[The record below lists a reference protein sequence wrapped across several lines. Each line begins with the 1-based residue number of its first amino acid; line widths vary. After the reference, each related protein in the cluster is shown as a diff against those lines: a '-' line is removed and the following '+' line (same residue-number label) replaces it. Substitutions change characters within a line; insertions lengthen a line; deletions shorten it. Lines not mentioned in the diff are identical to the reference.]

1 MAVRLFRLRVALLGG
16 GFRGSFGKALRT
28 VCVLAVLAAAAVAL
42 ALAPALFVDDARE
55 RSVVDLLIGAAVL
68 FAVFAVP
75 FFENR
80 RLLEPRQLAQV
91 PASSGAVAWGLLAS
105 TVITWPFFLLVV
117 WLAVLASSRPEWHD
131 PAWVLPVATVLAAVF
146 AVCSVRV
153 MSLLSK
159 LLAGHRFAGALRT
172 VGVVLVVALLPLAV
186 FVGATVFAPGG
197 FETAERAADAIALT
211 PFGAPFAAVEA
222 AATGDLDLALLSLGI
237 LVAAI
242 VVLLAIWFPLVA
254 ASNQR
259 IERPDAP
266 GIARSGLG
274 WFERFSARPAQ
285 VIAARQLTYWARDPR
300 YRVALFAI
308 PLAPIFM
315 MLALWVAGA
324 PLPAIALVP
333 LPVILLLLGWSQHN
347 DVAMDST
354 AIWEH
359 VASGTRGTADRAG
372 RLAPVLMIGVPLAV
386 IGSSITVTVVGDW
399 RILPAVV
406 GMNLGV
412 LLVACA
418 VSSVFSVLTPYPAT
432 RPGDSPFVQ
441 PQWSGS
447 GSGLAQTVAM
457 VLALALAAPPVW
469 FAVQA
474 VIDVEFAANMWA
486 LGFGVGYGF
495 VVLVLGVVIGG
506 WLFDRSGPELIAVTQ
521 VFD

>member
-1 MAVRLFRLRVALLGG
+1 MAFRLFRLRVALLGG
-16 GFRGSFGKALRT
+16 SFRGSFGKGLRAAL
-28 VCVLAVLAAAAVAL
+28 LYAVLAAAAVVL
-42 ALAPALFVDDARE
+42 AFAPTVLVADAHE
-55 RSVVDLLIGAAVL
+55 RSVVDLIIGTAIL
-68 FAVFAVP
+68 FGVFIVP

-80 RLLEPRQLAQV
+80 RMLEPRQFAQY
-91 PASSGAVAWGLLAS
+91 PAESGSVAGSLLLS
-105 TVITWPFFLLVV
+105 TVLTWPFFLLVI
-117 WLAVLASSRPEWHD
+117 WLAVLVTTRPEWHD
-131 PAWVLPVATVLAAVF
+131 PAWIAPVACVLAALF
-146 AVCSVRV
+146 AVASVRV
-153 MSLLSK
+153 TSLISR
-159 LLAGHRFAGALRT
+159 LLAGQRFAGALRT
-172 VGVVLVVALLPLAV
+172 AGVVLIVAMLPLAV
-186 FVGATVFAPGG
+186 FVGATIFAPGG
-197 FETAERAADAIALT
+197 FETADQAAETLALT
-211 PFGAPFAAVEA
+211 PFGAPFAAIQA
-222 AATGDLDLALLSLGI
+222 AAAGDSQGALLELGI
-237 LVAAI
+237 LAAAI

-254 ASNQR
+254 VSNQH
-259 IERPDAP
+259 IERPLSP

-315 MLALWVAGA
+315 MLAFWVAGA
-324 PLPAIALVP
+324 PLTWLALVP

-359 VASGTRGTADRAG
+359 VASGTRGRSDRAG

-386 IGSSITVTVVGDW
+386 IGSSITVTIVGDW

-418 VSSVFSVLTPYPAT
+418 VSSIFSVLTPYPAT

-447 GSGLAQTVAM
+447 GSGLAQTIAM
-457 VLALALAAPPVW
+457 ILALALAAPPVW
-469 FAVQA
+469 FAITA
-474 VIDVEFAANMWA
+474 IIDVEFASNMWA
-486 LGFGVGYGF
+486 LGFGIGYGF
-495 VVLVLGVVIGG
+495 VVLVLGVLIGG